1 MEVFSEVFA
10 QLAHWAAEGG
20 GKATGILLTVNYC
33 KHVFCVFVGFCF
45 VLLKNKK
52 RDCMDDFLHYYQ
64 YNVTSASLYITF
76 FHSFEASNEISCEK
90 GTHHK
95 QNSNLIPIA

>member
-1 MEVFSEVFA
+1 
-10 QLAHWAAEGG
+10 
-20 GKATGILLTVNYC
+20 
-33 KHVFCVFVGFCF
+33 
-45 VLLKNKK
+45 
-52 RDCMDDFLHYYQ
+52 MDDFLHYYQ